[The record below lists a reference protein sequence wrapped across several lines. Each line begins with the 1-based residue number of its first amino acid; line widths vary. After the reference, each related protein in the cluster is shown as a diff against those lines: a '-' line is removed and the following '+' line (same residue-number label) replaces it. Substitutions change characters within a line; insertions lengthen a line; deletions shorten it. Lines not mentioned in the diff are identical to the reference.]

1 MGFFGVLVSYVA
13 PLFIVTSPLTSY
25 ADQIRNIHVTKS
37 SRGFSL
43 DTPLI
48 MLIASILRCFYWL
61 GADFETSLLIQSIIM
76 IFVQLLLLK
85 VALDYR
91 PPSYPPLSPPTPTAS
106 PTSTSHSP
114 PFPPYPPAPRPYNFW
129 QWPTQKPYWSF
140 LLYFSLITLTLHLL
154 FGSSQLFIDMVGYLA
169 LGVEAT
175 LPIPQVLSNQSSRS
189 CDGFR
194 LSVLASWLLGDVMK
208 ILYFFSAEHVSVQF
222 KLCAGVQFTLDTYL
236 GVQSWMFG
244 SGVGEGVRRW
254 ELEMVERGE
263 MRLA

>member
-13 PLFIVTSPLTSY
+13 PMFIVTSPLTSY

-61 GADFETSLLIQSIIM
+61 GADFETSLLIQSILM

-85 VALDYR
+85 VALDHR
-91 PPSYPPLSPPTPTAS
+91 PSTHPPRSPPTPTIS
-106 PTSTSHSP
+106 PTSTSASA
-114 PFPPYPPAPRPYNFW
+114 PFPPYPSAPRPYNFW

-140 LLYFSLITLTLHLL
+140 LAYFTLTTLTLQLL
-154 FGSSQLFIDMVGYLA
+154 FGSSQLFIDLVGYVA

-175 LPIPQVLSNQSSRS
+175 LPIPQVLSNQRSRS

-208 ILYFFSAEHVSVQF
+208 MLYFFSAQHVGLQF
-222 KLCAGVQFTLDTYL
+222 KLCAGVQFVLDAYL
-236 GVQSWMFG
+236 GVQFWMFG
-244 SGVGEGVRRW
+244 
-254 ELEMVERGE
+254 
-263 MRLA
+263 

>member
-1 MGFFGVLVSYVA
+1 MGVFRVLVSYIA

-91 PPSYPPLSPPTPTAS
+91 PPSYPPLSPTTPTA
-106 PTSTSHSP
+106 SHSP
-114 PFPPYPPAPRPYNFW
+114 PFPPYPPTPRPYNFW
-129 QWPTQKPYWSF
+129 QWSSQKPYWTF
-140 LLYFSLITLTLHLL
+140 LLYFTLTALTLHLL
-154 FGSSQLFIDMVGYLA
+154 FGSSQFFVDVVGYLA

-175 LPIPQVLSNQSSRS
+175 LPIPQVLSNQRSRS
-189 CDGFR
+189 CAGFR

-208 ILYFFSAEHVSVQF
+208 MLYFFSAEHVDVQF
-222 KLCAGVQFTLDTYL
+222 KLCAGVQFALDAYL
-236 GVQSWMFG
+236 GVQFWMFG
-244 SGVGEGVRRW
+244 GGGEGVEEGIRRR
-254 ELEMVERGE
+254 EVEMVERGE
-263 MRLA
+263 MRLS